1 MSRLLVA
8 IVGALVVVAFYVV
21 LLYGFATWIWP
32 VLPDWAILIAFVLI
46 AVALVGSPIMALRFY
61 GQVRSATR
69 KARGQPEE
77 DDPS

>member
-8 IVGALVVVAFYVV
+8 IVGALAVVAFYVV

-32 VLPDWAILIAFVLI
+32 VLPDWAILIAFLII

-61 GQVRSATR
+61 GQIRSAAR
-69 KARGQPEE
+69 KARGGE
-77 DDPS
+77 DDAS